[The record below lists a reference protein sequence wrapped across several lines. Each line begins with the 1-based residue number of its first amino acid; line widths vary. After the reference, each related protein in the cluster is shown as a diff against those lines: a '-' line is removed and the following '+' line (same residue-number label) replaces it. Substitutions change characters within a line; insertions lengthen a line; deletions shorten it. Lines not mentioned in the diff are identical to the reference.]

1 MKPLKYQSLSRTALR
16 QLFLLALLLPVGA
29 WAQYEFTGSPYN
41 LWIRGTAVTEDNKSN
56 ILSDNGATVS
66 YDSENNILTLNNA
79 SIEGAYSTNGCIVS
93 GRSSLTI
100 SILGENTIS
109 TTDTDSCTAILSIKE
124 GSQPLTIVKGGDDC
138 SLTFQTAR
146 SIRNFS
152 SLSLTGLYWNDT
164 FSYEYVI
171 ASDYVGGGYQL
182 LFSDGNEA
190 GSDEPTPVLSDA
202 QPYDLRVGGTI
213 VTDKN
218 ASNIFG
224 GDYPT
229 AVYDNDTHT
238 LTLNAIHYSGETEA
252 FINIGSS
259 IDELTVFLVGR
270 SEIGYG
276 AGYVFSAV
284 EECQV
289 NIVTN
294 AAVPGNLEYYGDN
307 VYNEETVMLNFADSG
322 LTLNGTAIEP
332 IDGTDN
338 ISYFGTG
345 QFHDGTD
352 GVSGD
357 DNFPY
362 WDYSNSMWY
371 YNSAVTTDHN
381 SNLPPTVVSMETNDG
396 YISSMRTNGN
406 DVMKS
411 LIFQCVPV
419 ENNAAVL
426 LTVKSLDGET
436 TYASGTIEDGC
447 VELAFQNGAAYDDI
461 VFVFTSQSPF
471 SFVPMTFNAEMAET
485 YGLEITGSDV
495 TEFNLDDVFGDGT
508 VSYNINTNTLTLK
521 NATIIS
527 EREAPAINYSS
538 EGELKIMLV
547 GNNTVQ
553 GAGGCEGIRV
563 DSEEGSVIFTTD
575 EENPGSL
582 VCNGE
587 NPLYDEN
594 ESDKFNFGNGLAL
607 STTATGQMV
616 GYFASY
622 DLWVLGNRVTSV
634 NKENIT
640 GDANA
645 SVRYNAKTNTLSLY
659 GASLGDEY
667 TDTIFSSALP
677 ELTVE
682 LRGNNSLQ
690 FNLAAFKSRNAT
702 SMSSLTFTTS
712 STTPGQLSWTT
723 SAGAFVE
730 GFEVTCTEPLRSFET
745 CQTEQLISVATAED
759 YDLAIGT
766 TTVSSVNCTD
776 VLGDGNVKYVA
787 ADNTLVLQGAT
798 LTEPIT
804 SSLADGLTIYLL
816 GENTISVAE
825 NLIVSTVADAP
836 LTFTTSDTD
845 PGSLTL
851 TKTLDAG
858 EWISDFDTPTI
869 PAGYATTID
878 SYNSNIKYIARV
890 VPITPIVSESENG
903 EQPSVEVETAYLQ
916 YSIPSGAPEDTQLN
930 VVVNN
935 VLYTLK
941 AGDYNEGTNGD
952 DEDPAGINLTEVPA
966 DMSDVLSKTPG
977 TDAYAAAFKGLT
989 IEIPAGTG
997 VITVT
1002 GEVGEGAKL
1011 GVKIGNNEPILF
1023 PNEQFSVVDLST
1035 PLTIPYNCSEPTYVY
1050 VYLAQAASTSR
1061 AGGPIHAKVLG
1072 GHVKV
1077 TSIGAAS
1084 SVMVNSNSYS
1094 AQNNSVAEKVVAYE
1108 VPASAVTAD
1117 NSGIVLS
1124 TVEVTPAAARAGGP
1138 RLTSTQKPI
1147 TELSA
1152 SVFDK
1157 IAKAD
1162 IRYIDLSG
1170 TALTDVTVS
1179 REGGVFKGF
1188 GNNVVIYLPER
1199 NDDGGENNVV
1209 INGECA
1215 MLSVTDAAGFRARTT
1230 FSAAQAEIDRTFVA
1244 DQTSTVFLP
1253 FALTKAQADA
1263 LGTFHTFKEI
1273 KDGDAVFNAAEA
1285 DGTTANTP
1293 YIFVPKATKIEATSV
1308 SVVGLDATSV
1318 TNGNMTGT
1326 FEKVIWDAEQADV
1339 YGFAATSGTSTG
1351 GGTVSA
1357 GQFVRVDAGAWVAP
1371 FRAYLK
1377 VPATARQLNVVIEG
1391 DEAITSVNEELRVKN
1406 GESADAIYNLSG
1418 QRVDKLK
1425 RSAEGRLFPQGLK
1438 KGLYIING
1446 RKVVK

>member
-1 MKPLKYQSLSRTALR
+1 MKPLKYQSHSRTALR

-41 LWIRGTAVTEDNKSN
+41 LWIQGTAVTDDNKAN

-79 SIEGAYSTNGCIVS
+79 SIVGAYSTNGCIVS
-93 GRSSLTI
+93 GGSSLTI

-109 TTDTDSCTAILSIKE
+109 TTDSCTAILSIKE
-124 GSQPLTIVKGGDDC
+124 GSQALTIVKGGDDC
-138 SLTFQTAR
+138 SLTFQTGR
-146 SIRNFS
+146 SIRDFS

-171 ASDYVGGGYQL
+171 ASDYVDGGYRL
-182 LFSDGNEA
+182 MFSDGNEA

-238 LTLNAIHYSGETEA
+238 LTLNAIHYSDETEA

-259 IDELTVFLVGR
+259 IDVLTVFLVGR

-276 AGYVFSAV
+276 AGYVFSAA

-294 AAVPGNLEYYGDN
+294 AAVPGKLDYYGDN
-307 VYNEETVMLNFADSG
+307 VYNEETVTLNFADSG
-322 LTLNGTAIEP
+322 LTLNETVIEP

-362 WDYSNSMWY
+362 WDYSNPMWY

-406 DVMKS
+406 DVMRS

-485 YGLEITGSDV
+485 YGLEITRSDV

-508 VSYNINTNTLTLK
+508 VSYNINTNTLTLN

-527 EREAPAINYSS
+527 EDENPAIIYSS

-553 GAGGCEGIRV
+553 GAWGCEGIRV

-634 NKENIT
+634 NKENVV

-645 SVRYNAKTNTLSLY
+645 SVRYNPQTNTLTLY

-667 TDTIFSSALP
+667 TDTIVSSALP

-702 SMSSLTFTTS
+702 AMSNLTFTTNS
-712 STTPGQLSWTT
+712 STPGQLSWDTY
-723 SAGAFVE
+723 SGSFVE
-730 GFEVTCTEPLRSFET
+730 GFEVTCNEPLRSFTVCEPDK
-745 CQTEQLISVATAED
+745 LISVAVAVD
-759 YDLAIGT
+759 YDLAIGS
-766 TTVSSVNCTD
+766 TTVTSVNCTD
-776 VLGDGNVKYVA
+776 ILGDGTVKYIDA
-787 ADNTLVLQGAT
+787 ANTLVLQNAYIT
-798 LTEPIT
+798 QPIT
-804 SSLADGLTIYLL
+804 SSLSGGLTIYLL
-816 GENTISVAE
+816 GENSISGSE
-825 NLIVSTVADAP
+825 NLIVSTVADVP

-858 EWISDFDTPTI
+858 EWISGFDTPTI

-903 EQPSVEVETAYLQ
+903 EQPSVEVETADLQ

-935 VLYTLK
+935 VLYTIK
-941 AGDYNEGTNGD
+941 AGDFNEGAWGD
-952 DEDPAGINLTEVPA
+952 DSDPDGVNLSEVPA
-966 DMSDVLSKTPG
+966 NMDAVLSNTPG

-1002 GEVGEGAKL
+1002 GEVGDGAKL
-1011 GVKIGNNEPILF
+1011 AVQIGSNAPVLF
-1023 PNEQFSVVDLST
+1023 PNAEITEVKLT
-1035 PLTIPYNCSEPTYVY
+1035 EPLVIPYSVSENTFVY
-1050 VYLAQAASTSR
+1050 VYLAQSSLAPARSV
-1061 AGGPIHAKVLG
+1061 GPNRERVIT

-1077 TSIGAAS
+1077 TSLGAS
-1084 SVMVNSNSYS
+1084 SSSIVNSSSYS
-1094 AQNNSVAEKVVAYE
+1094 SQDNILSSKVVAYDIPE
-1108 VPASAVTAD
+1108 SAYAPSGKGIEMSTVEIDEAVTAR
-1117 NSGIVLS
+1117 GAHRAP
-1124 TVEVTPAAARAGGP
+1124 VTR
-1138 RLTSTQKPI
+1138 KI
-1147 TELSA
+1147 TELGTN
-1152 SVFDK
+1152 VFEK
-1157 IAKAD
+1157 VAKAG

-1170 TALTDVTVS
+1170 TALKDLTVN
-1179 REGGVFKGF
+1179 RGGGIFKGF
-1188 GNNVVIYLPER
+1188 GDNVIIYLPED
-1199 NDDGGENNVV
+1199 NDDGGEDNVV
-1209 INGECA
+1209 IDGVCSQLTLGGE
-1215 MLSVTDAAGFRARTT
+1215 LGFRAPRSFTAT
-1230 FSAAQAEIDRTFVA
+1230 KAVLDRTFVA
-1244 DQTSTVFLP
+1244 GQTSTVFLP
-1253 FALTKAQADA
+1253 FALSAAQADA

-1273 KDGDAVFNAAEA
+1273 VDGDAVFNAAETS
-1285 DGTTANTP
+1285 GTVANTP
-1293 YIFVPKATKIEATSV
+1293 YIFKPAAAKVDVSSV
-1308 SVVGLDATSV
+1308 SVVGLDASDATV
-1318 TNGNMTGT
+1318 GHLIGT
-1326 FEKVIWDAEQADV
+1326 YEKITWDAEQTDI
-1339 YGFAATSGTSTG
+1339 YGFAAVAE
-1351 GGTVSA
+1351 GTVSA
-1357 GQFVRVDAGAWVAP
+1357 GQFVRVDAGAWLPP
-1371 FRAYLK
+1371 FRAYLQ
-1377 VPATARQLNVVIEG
+1377 VATAPSRLNVVIEG
-1391 DEAITSVNEELRVKN
+1391 NETDGISLIPSPSRE
-1406 GESADAIYNLSG
+1406 GEGSIYTISG
-1418 QRVDKLK
+1418 QRVEK
-1425 RSAEGRLFPQGLK
+1425 AT
-1438 KGLYIING
+1438 KGLYIVNG
-1446 RKVVK
+1446 KKVLK